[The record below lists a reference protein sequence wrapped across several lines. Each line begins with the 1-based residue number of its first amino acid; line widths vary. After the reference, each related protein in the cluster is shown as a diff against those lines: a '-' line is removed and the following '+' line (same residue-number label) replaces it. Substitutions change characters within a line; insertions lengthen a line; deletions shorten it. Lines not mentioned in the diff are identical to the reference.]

1 VHFVAVKVE
10 NRRTIAF
17 IGHNGSGKSTIIEAM
32 LKLAGKISEMGTTM
46 NYDPLEKEKN
56 TTLSVGFGTFEKDG
70 YEFIAMDT
78 PGFGDFLSEVIS
90 ALFAA
95 ENVVSV
101 INATSGIEVQTER
114 TWKQAETLDKPL
126 MIFIN
131 QMDKE
136 RADFNQNLEDLKA
149 KFDKNIVPVYLPIG
163 KEDQFKGI
171 VDLLNNCA
179 YLYATDG
186 SGKSEKA
193 TIPED
198 MKDQIEELRMA
209 LVEDIVETDDDL
221 MEKYLG
227 GEEIDGPT
235 LAKAMKNAYAQG
247 QLVPVC
253 CGSATKN
260 IGIDLFEE
268 LIKSIGTSPLQRKPM
283 ATKMADGENDF
294 ELVME
299 EDAPF
304 VGYIF
309 KAAVDPFIGKQSF
322 VKVLAGEI
330 SNGNAIVNVNK
341 GSNEKASHIYH
352 VTGKDQEEVEKATVG
367 DIVSIPKL
375 KESEVGDTLCNPSRK
390 LMVEQPVYPEP
401 MLTKSVHPKSKG
413 DIDKISNGLSK
424 LSESDPTFTWE
435 HDPETNDTV
444 ISGMGTSHLN
454 VMIERLKKLFKV
466 DIDVGQPKIPYKETI
481 KGNSDVEYKH
491 KKQSGGHGQY
501 GHVKIRLSPL
511 ERGKGFEFAQTI
523 FGGSV
528 PNNYIPSVEKGV
540 VESMK
545 KGILASYPVVD
556 IKVELYDGSYHDVDS
571 SDMAFQIAARQA
583 FKKGMQEAKPVLLEP
598 VMDVEVHTPDEN
610 SGDVMGEITSRRGR
624 PMGMEAG
631 SKGFQVV
638 KATVPYSEMLDFS
651 NQLSSITS
659 GKGFFTMQFAHY
671 AEVPSNEQDKII
683 AERKRELEEQE

>member
-1 VHFVAVKVE
+1 MAVQVE
-10 NRRTIAF
+10 NRRTLAF
-17 IGHNGSGKSTIIEAM
+17 IGHNGSGKSSIIEAM
-32 LKLAGKISEMGTTM
+32 LKLSGKISEIGTTLD
-46 NYDPLEKEKN
+46 YDPLEKEKN

-95 ENVVSV
+95 ENTISV

-114 TWKQAETLDKPL
+114 TWKQAVELDKPI

-136 RADFNQNLEDLKA
+136 RADYNQILEDLKA

-163 KEDQFKGI
+163 KEESFKGI

-179 YLYATDG
+179 YLYSDDG
-186 SGKSEKA
+186 SGKKEK
-193 TIPED
+193 TDIPEE
-198 MKDQIEELRMA
+198 MKDQVEELRMA

-227 GEEIDGPT
+227 GEEIDGPA

-260 IGIDLFEE
+260 IGLDAFMDLV
-268 LIKSIGTSPLQRKPM
+268 KATGANPMQRKPI
-283 ATKMADGENDF
+283 ATKMAEGEKDF
-294 ELVME
+294 ELKME
-299 EDAPF
+299 KDSPF

-322 VKVLAGEI
+322 VKILSGEI
-330 SNGNAIVNVNK
+330 TTGNAMVNVNK
-341 GSNEKASHIYH
+341 DSSEKASHIYH
-352 VTGKDQEEVEKATVG
+352 VTGKDQEEVEIATLG

-375 KESEVGDTLCNPSRK
+375 KESEVGDTLCNTSRK
-390 LMVEQPVYPEP
+390 LMVIKPEYPEP

-435 HDPETNDTV
+435 HDAETNDTI

-466 DIDVGQPKIPYKETI
+466 DVEVGQPKIPYKETI

-511 ERGKGFEFAQTI
+511 QRGKGFEFTQSI

-556 IKVELYDGSYHDVDS
+556 IQVELYDGSYHDVDS

-583 FKKGMQEAKPVLLEP
+583 FKKGMQDAKPVLLEP
-598 VMDVEVHTPDEN
+598 VMDVEVHTPEEN

-631 SKGFQVV
+631 SKGYQVV
-638 KATVPYSEMLDFS
+638 KATVPYAEMLDFS

-659 GKGFFTMQFAHY
+659 GKGYFTMQFAHY

>member
-1 VHFVAVKVE
+1 VGIQVE
-10 NRRTIAF
+10 NKRTMAF
-17 IGHNGSGKSTIIEAM
+17 IGHNGSGKSTIIESM
-32 LKLAGKISEMGTTM
+32 LKVAGKVSEIGTTM

-56 TTLSVGFGTFEKDG
+56 TTLSIGVASFSKDD
-70 YEFIAMDT
+70 YDFIALDT

-95 ENVVSV
+95 ENAISV
-101 INATSGIEVQTER
+101 INASSGIEVQTER
-114 TWKQAETLDKPL
+114 TWKQAEDLNKPI
-126 MIFIN
+126 MVFIN

-136 RADFNQNLEDLKA
+136 RADYDKTLDELKSH
-149 KFDKNIVPVYLPIG
+149 FDRTIVPVYLPIG
-163 KEDQFKGI
+163 KESDFKGV

-179 YLYATDG
+179 YIYSNDA
-186 SGKSEKA
+186 SGKNQKSD
-193 TIPED
+193 IPEEL
-198 MKDQIEELRMA
+198 KDRVEELRTA
-209 LVEDIVETDDDL
+209 LIEDIVETDDLL
-221 MEKYLG
+221 MEKYLN
-227 GEEIDGPT
+227 GEEIDGT
-235 LAKAMKNAYAQG
+235 QLAKALKNAYAKC

-253 CGSATKN
+253 CGSATAN
-260 IGIDLFEE
+260 IGIDLFMNLLKEA
-268 LIKSIGTSPLQRKPM
+268 GMNPLERMPVK
-283 ATKMADGENDF
+283 TKMAEGDSEF
-294 ELVME
+294 ELQME
-299 EDAPF
+299 KDAPF

-322 VKVLAGEI
+322 IKLLSGEI
-330 SNGNAIVNVNK
+330 ATGNAMVNVNK
-341 GSNEKASHIYH
+341 DSSEKASHIYH
-352 VTGKDQEEVEKATVG
+352 VTGKDQEEIEKAMLG

-375 KESEVGDTLCNPSRK
+375 KESEVGDTLCNSSRK
-390 LMVEQPVYPEP
+390 LIVEKPTYPEP

-435 HDPETNDTV
+435 HDAETNDTV

-454 VMIERLKKLFKV
+454 VMIDRLKKLFKV
-466 DIDVGQPKIPYKETI
+466 DVEVGQPKIPYKEPV

-501 GHVKIRLSPL
+501 GHVKIRVSPMV
-511 ERGKGFEFAQTI
+511 RGKGFEFAQSI

-528 PNNYIPSVEKGV
+528 PTNYIPSVEKGV

-545 KGILASYPVVD
+545 KGMLASYPVVD

-583 FKKGMQEAKPVLLEP
+583 FKKGMLEAKPVLLEP

-631 SKGFQVV
+631 SKGYQIV
-638 KATVPYSEMLDFS
+638 KATVPYAEMLDFS

-659 GKGFFTMQFAHY
+659 GKGFFTMKFAHY

-683 AERKRELEEQE
+683 AERLRELEEKE

>member
-1 VHFVAVKVE
+1 
-10 NRRTIAF
+10 
-17 IGHNGSGKSTIIEAM
+17 
-32 LKLAGKISEMGTTM
+32 
-46 NYDPLEKEKN
+46 
-56 TTLSVGFGTFEKDG
+56 
-70 YEFIAMDT
+70 
-78 PGFGDFLSEVIS
+78 
-90 ALFAA
+90 
-95 ENVVSV
+95 
-101 INATSGIEVQTER
+101 
-114 TWKQAETLDKPL
+114 

-136 RADFNQNLEDLKA
+136 RADYNQILEDLKA

-163 KEDQFKGI
+163 KEDTFKGI

-179 YLYATDG
+179 YLYSDDA
-186 SGKSEKA
+186 SGKKEK
-193 TIPED
+193 TEIPED
-198 MKDQIEELRMA
+198 LKEHVEELRMA
-209 LVEDIVETDDDL
+209 LVEDIVETDDEL

-227 GEEIDGPT
+227 GEEIDGPA
-235 LAKAMKNAYAQG
+235 LAKAMKNAYAEG

-253 CGSATKN
+253 CGSAVKN
-260 IGIDLFEE
+260 IGIDLFID
-268 LIKSIGTSPLQRKPM
+268 LFKAIGANPLQRKDVP
-283 ATKMADGENDF
+283 TKMADGEKDF
-294 ELVME
+294 ELPME
-299 EDAPF
+299 KDSPF
-304 VGYIF
+304 VGFIF

-322 VKVLAGEI
+322 VKVLSGEI
-330 SNGNAIVNVNK
+330 KTGNPIVNVNK
-341 GSNEKASHIYH
+341 DSTEKASHIYH
-352 VTGKDQEEVEKATVG
+352 VTGKEQEEVDTATLG

-375 KESEVGDTLCNPSRK
+375 KESEVGDTLCNTSRK
-390 LMVEQPVYPEP
+390 LMVVKPEYPEP

-435 HDPETNDTV
+435 HDAETNDTV

-454 VMIERLKKLFKV
+454 VMIDRLKKLFKV
-466 DIDVGQPKIPYKETI
+466 DVEVGQPKIPYKETV

-501 GHVKIRLSPL
+501 GHVKIRVFPL
-511 ERGKGFEFAQTI
+511 ERGKGFEFAQSI

-528 PNNYIPSVEKGV
+528 PTNYIPSVEKGV
-540 VESMK
+540 VEAMK

-583 FKKGMQEAKPVLLEP
+583 FKKGMQDAKPVLLEP
-598 VMDVEVHTPDEN
+598 VMDVEVHTPEEN

-631 SKGFQVV
+631 SKGYQVV
-638 KATVPYSEMLDFS
+638 KATVPYAEMLDFS

-683 AERKRELEEQE
+683 AARKRELEEQE